1 LPAVGSLTCG
11 VSSDRAYTSVV
22 QLQLTAK
29 NLNSDHLFSIITF
42 RRFEATRQI
51 RQMEMRANEER
62 KKKLALTEG
71 STFVDYHLR
80 VLAMTTDVIRA
91 TYEECIKSGM
101 DGYVSKPFDEEQLY
115 QTVSKLVVGMTDSVV

>member
-1 LPAVGSLTCG
+1 
-11 VSSDRAYTSVV
+11 
-22 QLQLTAK
+22 
-29 NLNSDHLFSIITF
+29 
-42 RRFEATRQI
+42 
-51 RQMEMRANEER
+51 MEMRANEER